1 MGLNLFPFYIPWQ
14 CLQYSTKASPPQRE
28 GTTGSVGRGCKS
40 TQQNWDPEKWSWSSP
55 SNRKQHHLSRP
66 ATLRTL
72 ICVDLWVYTD
82 VCLCMYIYIY
92 IHICVCVYTYT
103 YTRQGVS
110 MTGGLCTWAF
120 LQRISGKLA
129 LLLAHFLIGVGRRA
143 AGQPRPN
150 TFQLAACMAISK
162 KRDEK
167 WMKFCL
173 SLKGGRGEGKL
184 IPSPFELAGLVR
196 LGTHL
201 RKAERDLN
209 LQ

>member
-1 MGLNLFPFYIPWQ
+1 M
-14 CLQYSTKASPPQRE
+14 
-28 GTTGSVGRGCKS
+28 
-40 TQQNWDPEKWSWSSP
+40 
-55 SNRKQHHLSRP
+55 
-66 ATLRTL
+66 
-72 ICVDLWVYTD
+72 
-82 VCLCMYIYIY
+82 
-92 IHICVCVYTYT
+92 YTYT
-103 YTRQGVS
+103 YTCQGVS
-110 MTGGLCTWAF
+110 MTGGLCTRAF

-129 LLLAHFLIGVGRRA
+129 LLLAHFLIAFRHGVGQRA
-143 AGQPRPN
+143 VGQSHPN
-150 TFQLAACMAISK
+150 TFQLTACMAIRK

-167 WMKFCL
+167 WMNFCL

>member
-14 CLQYSTKASPPQRE
+14 CLQYSTEASPPQRE

-92 IHICVCVYTYT
+92 IHICVCVYTRTHIHVREWAWQEGCARGPFCRGFQESWHYCLLISLL
-103 YTRQGVS
+103 VWV
-110 MTGGLCTWAF
+110 GGL
-120 LQRISGKLA
+120 LDSHVQI
-129 LLLAHFLIGVGRRA
+129 HF
-143 AGQPRPN
+143 N
-150 TFQLAACMAISK
+150 
-162 KRDEK
+162 
-167 WMKFCL
+167 
-173 SLKGGRGEGKL
+173 
-184 IPSPFELAGLVR
+184 
-196 LGTHL
+196 
-201 RKAERDLN
+201 
-209 LQ
+209 